1 VAESDSDTLLGLEQN
16 SSCRRRTSSNEAKH
30 KMNTIPSHQLKYQD
44 DSPETQWIQT
54 PNAAVRRYYYFL
66 SVKKEQNEKK
76 LGKCDR
82 RSRC

>member
-30 KMNTIPSHQLKYQD
+30 KMNTVPSHQLKYQD
-44 DSPETQWIQT
+44 DSAETQWIQT

-66 SVKKEQNEKK
+66 SVKKRTERKK
-76 LGKCDR
+76 KGKCHR